1 VSDTE
6 LVVLFAVLAPVAVVA
21 VIAMVRGYH
30 LTVKLFRP
38 RKDEAD
44 GQR

>member
-1 VSDTE
+1 VTDTE
-6 LVVLFAVLAPVAVVA
+6 LIVLFAVLAPVAVVA

-38 RKDEAD
+38 RKEDTD